1 MGNLLTTP
9 AVLASIAIRFLSKG
23 SMYSKYMY
31 IERHKSSGNVGV
43 LISPSEFILQR

>member
-23 SMYSKYMY
+23 STVCTVNICPEKDIKAVEMLGS
-31 IERHKSSGNVGV
+31 
-43 LISPSEFILQR
+43 